1 MTFGAFVAIIV
12 FLPALAQGVQSPDA
26 VAPNA
31 VNSAG
36 SSTPPAKPEATI
48 QETVTQSP
56 ERRVPRL
63 KPRPGAAVQGLV
75 STMDGQGLGGVVV
88 VFRNQKTGEAKPM
101 MTDSDGVFR
110 ITDLPAGTY
119 QLQLSHSG
127 YEPFT
132 RSNIALDTSEILSLE
147 IHLRETGEKSA
158 RTGPMERPS

>member
-1 MTFGAFVAIIV
+1 MTFGAFLSIIV
-12 FLPALAQGVQSPDA
+12 FLLALAQGVQSPDA
-26 VAPNA
+26 VDAPNSSGSPA
-31 VNSAG
+31 SSAQ
-36 SSTPPAKPEATI
+36 PEATI

-119 QLQLSHSG
+119 QLQLTHSG

-132 RSNIALDTSEILSLE
+132 RNNISLGISEILSLE
-147 IHLRETGEKSA
+147 IH
-158 RTGPMERPS
+158 